1 MFDSKPNARAV
12 FSGISLAVIAVLCT
26 AAVLFVQQDTQE
38 HIDANRAQYEQELVN
53 KMLPDAKDAASG
65 KITYRCKIIDSKRIG
80 KNMRAYIAQDETG
93 KVLGYISNY
102 STNRGYS
109 NPLIMIGG
117 VDANRHITKIDFMVS
132 KETPGIGD
140 KLDRKRGNYLDMFD
154 GLGLDDAKWDVKK
167 FGGDFD
173 YITGAT
179 VTSRAVVLS
188 TFDFLNEVQDLD
200 FEALKDCKTRN

>member
-1 MFDSKPNARAV
+1 MFNSQPNARAI

-26 AAVLFVQQDTQE
+26 AGVLYVQADTEE
-38 HIDANRAQYEQELVN
+38 HIQANRVRYEQELVN
-53 KMLPDAKDAASG
+53 KMLPNAQKEATG
-65 KITYRCKIIDSKRIG
+65 KITYRCKLISDKLIG

-109 NPLIMIGG
+109 NPLIMIGA
-117 VDANRHITKIDFMVS
+117 VDSNMRISKIDFMVS
-132 KETPGIGD
+132 KETPGI
-140 KLDRKRGNYLDMFD
+140 
-154 GLGLDDAKWDVKK
+154 DDAKWDVKK

-179 VTSRAVVLS
+179 VTSRAVALA
-188 TFDFLNEVQDLD
+188 THDFLKAMQKID
-200 FEALKDCKTRN
+200 FESLKDCKPSN

>member
-1 MFDSKPNARAV
+1 MFDSKPNARAI

-26 AAVLFVQQDTQE
+26 AGVLYVQEDTQA
-38 HIDANRAQYEQELVN
+38 HIDANRAKYEQELVN
-53 KMLPDAKDAASG
+53 KMLPNAHEQATG
-65 KITYRCKIIDSKRIG
+65 KITYRCKIINSKKIG

-93 KVLGYISNY
+93 KVLGYIANY

-117 VDANRHITKIDFMVS
+117 VDADRHITKIDFMVS

-140 KLDRKRGNYLDMFD
+140 KLDRKRGNYLDMYD
-154 GLGLDDAKWDVKK
+154 GLGIEDAKWDVKK

-188 TFDFLNEVQDLD
+188 TYDFLNEVQDLD
-200 FEALKDCKTRN
+200 FESLKDCKSHN